1 MNAADLLQQGADT
14 IRQRAQFRDT
24 PGGEYAMPLAVR
36 LMQAYNGGRLE
47 SDVDGN
53 VFMVFLKLARH
64 QNGGKLNMDDFIDGA
79 AYMAMAGEAAAGGQP
94 KEVLVPNS
102 GIAANVEAVVARQP
116 WFNSAHTAPYG
127 RDM

>member
-64 QNGGKLNMDDFIDGA
+64 QNGGTLNMDDFVDGA
-79 AYMAMAGEAAAGGQP
+79 AYMAMAGEAAAHQF
-94 KEVLVPNS
+94 KEVPVAIPKS
-102 GIAANVEAVVARQP
+102 GVDTPAVREHWQK
-116 WFNSAHTAPYG
+116 
-127 RDM
+127 

>member
-64 QNGGKLNMDDFIDGA
+64 QNGGNLNMDDFVDGA
-79 AYMAMAGEAAAGGQP
+79 AYMAMAGEAAGNQSNEAAFP
-94 KEVLVPNS
+94 KS
-102 GIAANVEAVVARQP
+102 GVGVADVEASRRP
-116 WFNSAHTAPYG
+116 GFNPAHAASY
-127 RDM
+127 RKDM